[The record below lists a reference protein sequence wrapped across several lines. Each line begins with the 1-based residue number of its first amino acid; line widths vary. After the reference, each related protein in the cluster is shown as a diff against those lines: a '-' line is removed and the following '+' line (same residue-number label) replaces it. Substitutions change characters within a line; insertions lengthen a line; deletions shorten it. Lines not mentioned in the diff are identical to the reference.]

1 VYSNQIIKDNVYGK
15 RLFVDQ
21 LSDNFRQ
28 SVGLS
33 LSVPIFNGGS
43 LKSNY
48 ERSKLNISTIQLQK
62 EQDNQKL
69 KQDIYQAYTSAL
81 IAYQKF
87 NASQKSIDINELNLS
102 YAQKRFNVGMLGTF
116 DLITTQNNLLRSKL
130 EYVQNQFDYVFKMKV
145 LEFYKGLG
153 LKL

>member
-1 VYSNQIIKDNVYGK
+1 M
-15 RLFVDQ
+15 
-21 LSDNFRQ
+21 
-28 SVGLS
+28 
-33 LSVPIFNGGS
+33 
-43 LKSNY
+43 
-48 ERSKLNISTIQLQK
+48 NINTIQLQK
-62 EQDNQKL
+62 EQDDQKL